1 MPELPELTVWAR
13 QARGELTGKI
23 IAAVEIVQPKCLNL
37 PPAEM
42 ESLLVGKAIL
52 GAYERGKWL
61 IFDLAGPGTP
71 DAGSDPARAP
81 TAHLLLNLGMGG
93 DFYYTPVPGSRT
105 AAGAAGAHDAE
116 AASASPG
123 KHQFKLSFTDR
134 SELAL
139 RFWWFGYVHA
149 TLAGHLHRHEMT
161 ASLGPSPLDPALD
174 LEGFRRMVKARPRRA
189 VKSLLMDQKILAGIG
204 NVYVQDSL
212 WGARLHPDRSLGS
225 LSSAEVEA
233 LWNSIRDVLSR
244 SIAKGGL
251 AYERDLYGRPGG
263 YGRDDHDVAYKPG
276 EPCPRCGT
284 TIEKIRTGSTSTF
297 ICPSCQPVSMG
308 N

>member
-1 MPELPELTVWAR
+1 
-13 QARGELTGKI
+13 
-23 IAAVEIVQPKCLNL
+23 
-37 PPAEM
+37 M

-52 GAYERGKWL
+52 GAHERGKWL
-61 IFDLAGPGTP
+61 VFDLAGPGTP
-71 DAGSDPARAP
+71 GAEIDPARAP

-93 DFYYTPVPGSRT
+93 DFYYTPASGDRAAA
-105 AAGAAGAHDAE
+105 AAGALEAE
-116 AASASPG
+116 IPSASPG
-123 KHQFKLSFTDR
+123 KYQFKLSFTDR

-149 TLAGHLHRHEMT
+149 ALAGQLHRHEMT

-174 LEGFRRMVKARPRRA
+174 LERFRRMVQARPRRA

-225 LSSAEVEA
+225 LSSAEIEA
-233 LWNSIRDVLSR
+233 LWSSIRDVLSR

-251 AYERDLYGRPGG
+251 AYERDLYGHPGG
-263 YGRDDHDVAYKPG
+263 YGRGDYDVAYKPG

-297 ICPSCQPVSMG
+297 ICPSCQRIPDPARR
-308 N
+308 